1 MSGVRTVGQGI
12 VFAAMAAAL
21 GMVLGATPGAGLAD
35 GPAAGPGPAAGSGA
49 ATGAPAPGDITF
61 IEDDDAGAP
70 GKGAVNPFA
79 TGGAAERRDAVA
91 GYVELSSGLKL
102 PGKIYTTRGKR
113 LKVYNLKRG
122 LYEYV
127 PVPALKRID
136 VTVEWE
142 RVDPE
147 WRFKEAGNPEKV
159 FTGRSYPV
167 RSMAWTVV
175 LRNDHEIYGHIL
187 GQPLYI
193 DHNGKVDRFLL
204 HQRDKGEMGQTVQD
218 IPYIRSVVFGVEA
231 YNQAVDELKAKAE
244 AAGAKKTGAA
254 APAKK

>member
-1 MSGVRTVGQGI
+1 MIGVRRRRGLIALAIWT
-12 VFAAMAAAL
+12 AAL
-21 GMVLGATPGAGLAD
+21 AVLATAWAGPAS
-35 GPAAGPGPAAGSGA
+35 AAGPG
-49 ATGAPAPGDITF
+49 ATRNEPAPGDIMF
-61 IEDDDAGAP
+61 VEDDDNAIP
-70 GKGAVNPFA
+70 QKGAANPFA
-79 TGGAAERRDAVA
+79 TGGAAERRDAVP

-127 PVPALKRID
+127 AVPALKRID

-147 WRFKEAGNPEKV
+147 WRFKESGNPEKV

-167 RSMAWTVV
+167 RSMAWTLV

-204 HQRDKGEMGQTVQD
+204 HQRDKGEMGQTLQD
-218 IPYIRSVVFGVEA
+218 IPYIRAVVFGVEA

-254 APAKK
+254 APARK